1 MQAHAEISVNY
12 LVEYNEDNGECG
24 GTNLAPVVITIPHFG
39 TALNVMESAVSFG
52 IEYQFEIT
60 FSKEG
65 YMVDVLNG
73 TRAKEPCYWVFY
85 VLSPNVQELGSN
97 FRVSSYHVA
106 DNYSVILRYEKIPPN
121 TYTTFY
127 TIEHPDPICTNYTSP
142 SSISISMP
150 IGSSALNVMELAVRD
165 YGSSYGISVTYADTD
180 SGYNILQINN
190 LKVSSKC
197 LWFAFVTPSGGTEAM
212 LTSSVSLYIIPA
224 DGHTLT
230 LRYKESVLHTSV
242 PAAVTTS
249 GTKVISFMC

>member
-142 SSISISMP
+142 SSVSISMP

-230 LRYKESVLHTSV
+230 LRYKESVLRTSV